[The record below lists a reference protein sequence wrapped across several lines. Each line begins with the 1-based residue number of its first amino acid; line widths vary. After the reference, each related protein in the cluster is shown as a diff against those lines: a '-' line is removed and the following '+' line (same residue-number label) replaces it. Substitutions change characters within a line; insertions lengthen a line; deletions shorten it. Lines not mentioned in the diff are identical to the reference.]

1 MTRLRKRLLALV
13 LALIAVLIVSAL
25 LYMAGMSRL
34 EGKPRS
40 FGQSIEWAAET
51 LSTTGYG
58 FDSSWQ
64 HPLMIALVV
73 LVQFL
78 GVFLVFLIFPVVL
91 IPFLEERFETRLP
104 GECTEARE
112 HVLIFRNGPAVSSL
126 VEELKLAGVMPVI
139 IEEDEPEARRVHE
152 TGTRVVH
159 GSLEGQ
165 VMQRVALASARAL
178 ILNGSDHRNAA
189 TAITARQLGY
199 KGSILAL
206 VESPLHRQPTILAGA
221 TSAYTPRHVLAAA
234 LAARASR
241 KVSPSVAGTQKLGHK
256 LQVSETLLAPESAL
270 AGKTLEE
277 ARIGEALG
285 VTVIGQ
291 WLGGHLIA
299 PPMPDTRLEP
309 GGILIV
315 AGSIENTER
324 FTDLCGGSSASRRD
338 GPFVIAGFGEVGR
351 KIAEVLHDA
360 GEKTCVISE
369 VAAGGVDVVGNVLD
383 PELLEKAGVKDA
395 QSVVLALS
403 EDATTLFATVILKD
417 LAPHVPVIARVN
429 GPENVERIHGAGA
442 DFALS
447 ISQVT
452 GQILA
457 RKLLGKQS
465 LALDQS
471 LKVSMVA
478 SPELIGQHPSDLRI
492 RPRTGCS
499 VVAVER
505 GSELIVHFDRA
516 FRFADGDS
524 VYICGSD
531 QDLRKFVGVFPTGK
545 A

>member
-13 LALIAVLIVSAL
+13 LALFAVLIVSAL

-40 FGQSIEWAAET
+40 FWQSIEWAAET

-64 HPLMIALVV
+64 HPLMVALVV
-73 LVQFL
+73 VVQFL
-78 GVFLVFLIFPVVL
+78 GVFLVFLIFPMYL

-104 GECTEARE
+104 GDCADARE

-126 VEELKLAGVMPVI
+126 VEELKLAGVTPVI
-139 IEEDEPEARRVHE
+139 IEEDEPEARRVQE

-221 TSAYTPRHVLAAA
+221 SSAYTPRHVLAAA

-277 ARIGEALG
+277 ARIGEELG
-285 VTVIGQ
+285 VTVIGK

-299 PPMPDTRLEP
+299 PPAPDMRLEP

-338 GPFVIAGFGEVGR
+338 GPFMIAGFGEVGR

-369 VAAGGVDVVGNVLD
+369 VAAEGVDVVGNVLN

-395 QSVVLALS
+395 QSVILALS

-471 LKVSMVA
+471 LRVSMVA

-505 GSELIVHFDRA
+505 GSELIVHFGRD

-531 QDLRKFVGVFPTGK
+531 EDIRKFVGVFPAGK
-545 A
+545 H

>member
-25 LYMAGMSRL
+25 LFMAGMSRL

-40 FGQSIEWAAET
+40 FSQSIAWAAET

-64 HPLMIALVV
+64 HPLMVALVV
-73 LVQFL
+73 VVQFL
-78 GVFLVFLIFPVVL
+78 GVFLVFLIFPMFL

-104 GECTEARE
+104 GDCADARE

-126 VEELKLAGVMPVI
+126 VEELKLAGVKPVI
-139 IEEDEPEARRVHE
+139 IEEDEPEARRVQE

-199 KGSILAL
+199 QGSILAL

-277 ARIGEALG
+277 ARIGEELG

-299 PPMPDTRLEP
+299 PPTPDTRLEP

-369 VAAGGVDVVGNVLD
+369 VAAEGVDVVGNVLD
-383 PELLEKAGVKDA
+383 PELLERVGVKDA
-395 QSVVLALS
+395 QSVILALS

-471 LKVSMVA
+471 LRVSMVA
-478 SPELIGQHPSDLRI
+478 SPELIGQHPADLRI

-505 GSELIVHFDRA
+505 GSELIVHFGRD

-531 QDLRKFVGVFPTGK
+531 EDIRKFVGVFPVGK
-545 A
+545 P